1 MADAD
6 VLPGARPATHTP
18 FLERLR
24 SSAAVIA
31 AVAGA
36 ITGLWTIYEKVRA
49 DARHYTAASYETLA
63 PQINQMTEVLRQLEQ
78 DNHQMKQV
86 LAARAGRAV
95 PKERP
100 ARERPAAATPPAS
113 PAAPAPAANATP
125 PPAGA
130 PESDDPLGKLLGTV
144 NRTRDAVDAIRNVPD
159 SFEKALQQRP
169 K

>member
-6 VLPGARPATHTP
+6 VLPGARPATPTP
-18 FLERLR
+18 LLERLR

-86 LAARAGRAV
+86 LAARAGRPV

-100 ARERPAAATPPAS
+100 ARERPAAATPPAN
-113 PAAPAPAANATP
+113 PAAPPPPASATP

-130 PESDDPLGKLLGTV
+130 PASDDPLGNLLGTV
-144 NRTRDAVDAIRNVPD
+144 NRTRDAVDAIRKVPD